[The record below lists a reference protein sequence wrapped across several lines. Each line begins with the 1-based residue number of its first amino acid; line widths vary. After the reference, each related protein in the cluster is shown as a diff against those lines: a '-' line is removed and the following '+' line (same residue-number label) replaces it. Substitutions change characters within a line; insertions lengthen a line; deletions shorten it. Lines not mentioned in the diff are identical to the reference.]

1 MAITDI
7 HIKSGFRDYLNLE
20 MLSSGSA
27 IDLSSYD
34 HVSLLV
40 RDNRGSVTEYS
51 SADGSPII
59 YISAPTSGTM
69 QIRPAATTF
78 ISARSPYLCIWKLFV
93 TSIREVSV
101 PSEDAYFRVLVDEVW
116 S

>member
-1 MAITDI
+1 MAITDV
-7 HIKSGFRDYLNLE
+7 HIKSGFRDYLNMT
-20 MLSSGSA
+20 MLSSNSA

-59 YISAPTSGTM
+59 YIYDSSNGIL
-69 QIRPAATTF
+69 QVRPSTTTF
-78 ISARSPYLCIWKLFV
+78 ISARSPYLCMWKLFV
-93 TSIREVSV
+93 TSTREVSV